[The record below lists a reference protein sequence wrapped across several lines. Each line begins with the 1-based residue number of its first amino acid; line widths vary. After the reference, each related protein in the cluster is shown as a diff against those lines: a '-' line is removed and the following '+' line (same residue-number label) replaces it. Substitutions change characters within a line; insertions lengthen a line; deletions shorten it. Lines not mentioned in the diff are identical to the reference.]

1 VNIMKTLVII
11 FLIHVFLLGC
21 SINSEIKGAK
31 LYQENFSGFSFSA
44 TSDISQPL
52 LSDYEYQAVGGE
64 LLIVTSC
71 EQADGIDI
79 STIADYDY
87 FRFKMLLVSCA
98 AIDKYSTATAAHN
111 NNFPSKLDEAFI
123 YQLPAAIVPLLSKAE
138 GIQREGESVKSY
150 DANTQI
156 TTEKENIFKLLT
168 TEDEVY
174 LTLLARGDF
183 TNDGF
188 EELLIQSEWYAR
200 TAHGKH
206 VDLLILSRPDGS
218 GPVEISWRL
227 NKLD

>member
-1 VNIMKTLVII
+1 MMKILITF
-11 FLIHVFLLGC
+11 FLTQMFLLGC
-21 SINSEIKGAK
+21 STNGEIKDTK
-31 LYQENFSGFSFSA
+31 LYQENFPGFSFS
-44 TSDISQPL
+44 TKSDIPQSM
-52 LSDYEYQAVGGE
+52 LSGYEYQLVEGE
-64 LLIVTSC
+64 VLVITSC

-87 FRFKMLLVSCA
+87 FRFKILLVSCI
-98 AIDKYSTATAAHN
+98 AIDKYSTATAAHK

-123 YQLPAAIVPLLSKAE
+123 YQLPATIVPLLSKAE
-138 GIQREGESVKSY
+138 GTQREGQSVKSY

-156 TTEKENIFKLLT
+156 TTEKENSFKLLT

-183 TNDGF
+183 TNDGL

-206 VDLLILSRPDGS
+206 VDLLILSRPDDS
-218 GPVEISWRL
+218 GAVEISWRL